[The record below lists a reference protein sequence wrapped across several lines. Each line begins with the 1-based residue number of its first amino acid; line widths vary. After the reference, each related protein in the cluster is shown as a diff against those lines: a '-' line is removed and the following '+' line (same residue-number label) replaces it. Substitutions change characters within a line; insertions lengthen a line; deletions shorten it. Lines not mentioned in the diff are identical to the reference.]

1 MLKIAKDVLKKAQN
15 DAEVEKLIRLFRKLT
30 EAGNAVLVVEHREEM
45 LEGAD
50 VKIEMGPGGGP
61 FGGRIV
67 EESA

>member
-1 MLKIAKDVLKKAQN
+1 MDRTLLSR
-15 DAEVEKLIRLFRKLT
+15 VEQWYG
-30 EAGNAVLVVEHREEM
+30 AHREEM